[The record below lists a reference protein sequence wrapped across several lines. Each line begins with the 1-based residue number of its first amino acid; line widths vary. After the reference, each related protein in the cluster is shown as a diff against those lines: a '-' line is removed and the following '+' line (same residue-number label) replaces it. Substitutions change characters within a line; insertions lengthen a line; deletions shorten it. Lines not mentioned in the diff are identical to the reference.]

1 VDVRVDAP
9 TLRDSVF
16 MQFDHVA
23 LLVPDIAAALEWWQR
38 TVPDARVVYADDSW
52 GLLEAG
58 GARLAFVTEGEHP
71 QHVAFKVSGE
81 ELERLA
87 AEHGAGVAVHRDGSR
102 SFYLAAPGHA
112 HLEVIAYP
120 DVLEEDSE

>member
-1 VDVRVDAP
+1 
-9 TLRDSVF
+9 

-23 LLVPDIAAALEWWQR
+23 LLVPDIAAALDWWQR
-38 TVPDARVVYADDSW
+38 AVPGARIVYADDSW

-71 QHVAFKVSGE
+71 QHVAFKVSGS

-87 AEHGAGVAVHRDGSR
+87 AGHNTDVALHRDGSR
-102 SFYLAAPGHA
+102 SFYLDAPGDGR
-112 HLEVIAYP
+112 LEVIAYP
-120 DVLEEDSE
+120 DAVAEEAE